1 MSLDTQFVTLL
12 SMIAMGLSFGA
23 AFDTYNRFLKRAKR
37 ALWIVFINDV
47 LFWCMQAMLIFFVL
61 FKANAGEWRFYIV
74 LALLL
79 GYSAYQALFKE
90 MYKKVLEGAIHLVL
104 QTIHFFIRL
113 GDMLLL
119 KPVKGMIMLLVS
131 VVLFFLKLVIKLA
144 KGLFMLAMM
153 ILKALLSIVGVVC
166 WPVFR
171 LASFLWRIMPAP
183 IRKPCEKF
191 FSKIAGII
199 AGMKNNIIVFYDRW
213 INRSSE

>member
-37 ALWIVFINDV
+37 PLWIVFINDV
-47 LFWCMQAMLIFFVL
+47 LFWCMQALLIFFVL

-74 LALLL
+74 LALLC
-79 GYSAYQALFKE
+79 GYSAYQALFKGL
-90 MYKKVLEGAIHLVL
+90 YKKLLEMMIQLVL
-104 QTIHFFIRL
+104 RTIHFFVRL

-119 KPVKGMIMLLVS
+119 KPVKGLVMLV
-131 VVLFFLKLVIKLA
+131 VRMVLFFLKLVIKLA
-144 KGLFMLAMM
+144 NGLFMLAMM
-153 ILKALLSIVGVVC
+153 ILKALLSIVRVVC
-166 WPVFR
+166 WPVTR
-171 LASFLWRIMPAP
+171 LALFLWKIMPEL

-191 FSKIAGII
+191 FSKLAGII
-199 AGMKNNIIVFYDRW
+199 IGMKNNIIVFYDRW

>member
-12 SMIAMGLSFGA
+12 SMIAMGISFGA

-47 LFWCMQAMLIFFVL
+47 LFWCMQALLIFFVL

-74 LALLL
+74 LALLC
-79 GYSAYQALFKE
+79 GYSAYQALFKG
-90 MYKKVLEGAIHLVL
+90 MYKKLLEGTIHLVL
-104 QTIHFFIRL
+104 ETVHFFVRL

-119 KPVKGMIMLLVS
+119 KPVKGMIMLLIS
-131 VVLFFLKLVIKLA
+131 IVLFFLNLVIKLI

-153 ILKALLSIVGVVC
+153 ILKALLSIVRVLC
-166 WPVFR
+166 WPVIR
-171 LASFLWRIMPAP
+171 LAIFVWKIMPVP
-183 IRKPCEKF
+183 IRKPFEKF
-191 FSKIAGII
+191 FSKLEGIMI
-199 AGMKNNIIVFYDRW
+199 SMKNNIIVFYDRW

>member
-12 SMIAMGLSFGA
+12 SMIAMGVSFGA

-47 LFWCMQAMLIFFVL
+47 LFWCIQALLIFFVL

-74 LALLL
+74 LALLC
-79 GYSAYQALFKE
+79 GYSAYQALLKGL
-90 MYKKVLEGAIHLVL
+90 YKKALEGAIYLVL
-104 QTIHFFIRL
+104 ETIHFFVRL

-119 KPVKGMIMLLVS
+119 KPVKGLIMLLVS
-131 VVLFFLKLVIKLA
+131 IVLFFLNLVIKLA

-153 ILKALLSIVGVVC
+153 ILKALLSIVRVIC
-166 WPVFR
+166 WPVIR
-171 LASFLWRIMPAP
+171 LAIFLWRIIPSA

-199 AGMKNNIIVFYDRW
+199 NGMKNNIIVFYDRW